1 MYQKDVISFLPCS
14 ALLIIKMDMKKINII
29 KKMVKVLPNEDD
41 FSLVQEKV
49 REFFKSLYSVKGL
62 WYLGTGHCRF
72 IKNLGPLD
80 SS

>member
-1 MYQKDVISFLPCS
+1 
-14 ALLIIKMDMKKINII
+14 
-29 KKMVKVLPNEDD
+29 MVKVLPNEDD